1 MTLPTFELERALLAE
16 GYRAIVGV
24 DEAGCGALAGPVVA
38 AAVIFPLDSRLGR
51 VKDSKLLTPE
61 SREELYALI
70 LERAGAWAVGSAS
83 VQEISD
89 LNIRRASL
97 LAMQRAVSAIGQADF
112 ALVDA
117 WTIPGLMIPQKAV
130 IHGDRLIKSI
140 AAASI
145 IAKVTRD
152 RLMRELADAFPMYGF
167 EEHKGYATEEH
178 RHAIE
183 RHGPCPHHRL
193 TYRTFHPTLFDR
205 SEISR

>member
-1 MTLPTFELERALLAE
+1 MTTPTFEFERDLLLQ
-16 GYRAIVGV
+16 GYRAVVGV

-61 SREELYALI
+61 SREELYPLI
-70 LERAGAWAVGSAS
+70 LERAVAWAVGSAS
-83 VQEISD
+83 VQEITA

-97 LAMQRAVSAIGQADF
+97 LAMQRAVSAIDQADF

-117 WTIPGLMIPQKAV
+117 WTIPGITIPQKAV
-130 IHGDRLIKSI
+130 IHGDRLVKSI

-152 RLMRELADAFPMYGF
+152 RIMRELAEAFPVYGF

-178 RHAIE
+178 REALSI
-183 RHGPCPHHRL
+183 HGPCPHHRL
-193 TYRTFHPTLFDR
+193 SYRTFHPTLF
-205 SEISR
+205 

>member
-1 MTLPTFELERALLAE
+1 MNTPTFEFERELLSQ

-38 AAVIFPLDSRLGR
+38 AAVIFPLDSHLGR

-61 SREELYALI
+61 SREELYPLI
-70 LERAGAWAVGSAS
+70 LERAVAWAVGLAS
-83 VQEISD
+83 VREITE

-97 LAMQRAVSAIGQADF
+97 LAMQRAVSAIDQADF

-117 WTIPGLMIPQKAV
+117 WTIPGITIPQKAV
-130 IHGDRLIKSI
+130 IHGDRLVKSI

-152 RLMRELADAFPMYGF
+152 RIMRELAEAFPLYGF
-167 EEHKGYATEEH
+167 DEHKGYATEEH
-178 RHAIE
+178 REALSL
-183 RHGPCPHHRL
+183 HGPCPHHRL
-193 TYRTFHPTLFDR
+193 SYRTFHPTLF
-205 SEISR
+205 